1 LTHDVVIIYSKA
13 DKATAEAVC
22 HRLESTGIRCW
33 IAPRD
38 IGDDR
43 GQDEAIVQALG
54 ESKLAIMVVS
64 SPADPA
70 RQVMTAALD
79 AEIMIIPFRAEI
91 QSPSQMISRHLHWL
105 DVLSEPLDAR
115 IRQLIDRVTSHLS
128 GQETRPVEP

>member
-1 LTHDVVIIYSKA
+1 LAHDVVIIYSKA

-38 IGDDR
+38 ISNDANQDDS
-43 GQDEAIVQALG
+43 IVQALG

-64 SPADPA
+64 PPVDPA
-70 RQVMTAALD
+70 GQVMTAALN
-79 AEIMIIPFRAEI
+79 AEILIIPFRAEI
-91 QSPSQMISRHLHWL
+91 QSPKHMISRHLHWL
-105 DVLSEPLDAR
+105 DVLSEPLEAR

-128 GQETRPVEP
+128 GQQTRPVEP